1 MKEFEQKHDFK
12 NPVNPDRGVFS
23 FRWQLG
29 RPGQGPEGLQ
39 MAETF
44 RRSGRNEEVSWLWGG
59 KVSCGNPSL
68 SHDEALGSQWK
79 ITMHQGGSDLC
90 LEQGVDKPPGAWA

>member
-23 FRWQLG
+23 FRWLLG

-44 RRSGRNEEVSWLWGG
+44 RRVEGMQRCHGFGERKYHVVILHSVTTKPWVPSG
-59 KVSCGNPSL
+59 KSL
-68 SHDEALGSQWK
+68 
-79 ITMHQGGSDLC
+79 HQGGSDLC
-90 LEQGVDKPPGAWA
+90 LEHGVDKPPGAWA